1 MGPDRFNLRALERLV
16 FRSVD
21 ELVDDCFPLR
31 HKESLERLVAR
42 EFEGQR
48 DFGLKQVE
56 VELFH
61 QNFARIVGLYRFED
75 IDRRGRRIS
84 YDAKVVLEGLYVFS
98 PRNWSF
104 RLDVVHMH
112 AELEDRDDDGGLV
125 EELLG
130 RWKHFP
136 LQGRFK
142 YRKGVFYLA
151 LTPLPELQEAAA
163 TLGGCA

>member
-1 MGPDRFNLRALERLV
+1 MGPDRFNLRALERHV

-31 HKESLERLVAR
+31 HKDVLERLVAR
-42 EFEGQR
+42 EFENQR
-48 DFGLKQVE
+48 EFGLADVE
-56 VELFH
+56 VEVFH
-61 QNFARIVGLYRFED
+61 QNFARLVGTCEFED
-75 IDRRGRRIS
+75 VDRRGRRTT
-84 YDAKVVLEGLYVFS
+84 AEARVVIEGLFVFS

-112 AELEDRDDDGGLV
+112 AELAGRNDDTAVV
-125 EELLG
+125 EELLD

-142 YRKGVFYLA
+142 YRKGVFFLA
-151 LTPLPELQEAAA
+151 LTPLPELAEPAAR
-163 TLGGCA
+163 LGGCA

>member
-1 MGPDRFNLRALERLV
+1 MGPDRFNLRALERFV

-31 HKESLERLVAR
+31 HRESLERLVAR
-42 EFEGQR
+42 EFEAQR
-48 DFGLKQVE
+48 EFGLRDLE

-75 IDRRGRRIS
+75 VDRRGRRIS
-84 YDAKVVLEGLYVFS
+84 FDAKVVIEGLYVFS

-112 AELEDRDDDGGLV
+112 AELEDRDDDGGVV
-125 EELLG
+125 EVLLAG
-130 RWKHFP
+130 WKALP
-136 LQGRFK
+136 QQVRFR
-142 YRKGVFYLA
+142 YRKGVFFLA
-151 LTPLPELQEAAA
+151 LTPLAELMEPNARAAV
-163 TLGGCA
+163 